1 MNSHHIINLNTPSI
15 KLPQRRLHLAPQRK
29 SAGLFLALAVI
40 TATQVSTNAQQ
51 DPCQKCSPDQTCQS
65 SPWEQHQEI
74 PENKTPLIVILES
87 IESNNED
94 LLHGT
99 HVANNNTNPNKPDNS
114 LILAEFS
121 KKLPLNSLPP
131 ETLKTGQRV
140 SIYILCNNP
149 NVEIAKITITSPT
162 GSVVFSENIAPIK
175 TQGSMATWP
184 SISMYF
190 DLEGTYKVKGAFQTN
205 SGEVLTSSS
214 DILMLGAPTHPTQ
227 KKDVCSWERDNNEEA
242 DQPLESDMPPCSV
255 KHSNPNI
262 DRQALQEI
270 LNALKSQAPKT
281 NSQPPYTKKETIE
294 TIKNYFKVAGQG
306 DGSPLI
312 SPSRAKMV
320 DLAKSL
326 NNPDGAR
333 WIIETLPLWR
343 ELDDASPSAQVA
355 QKAAELARPDDLAL
369 LMNLLECQIP
379 EAGKLWGLSI
389 LSRVTNPINTDFLQV
404 IVLEA
409 TLLDAT
415 GGDPNEGLSKD
426 WSSANVDEWSPH
438 KAALESLTRL
448 GTKRSLL
455 FLLGLHDSYCNDTG
469 YQVDKEKDNI
479 EFALLSYLP
488 PTQEVSATLDSILE
502 PNNGFHPDTIQ
513 LVEKL
518 KYTLE
523 GLTKY
528 KDTEE
533 E

>member
-15 KLPQRRLHLAPQRK
+15 KLPQGRLDPYPKRK
-29 SAGLFLALAVI
+29 SFALFLALAVI
-40 TATQVSTNAQQ
+40 TVTQVSTHAQQ
-51 DPCQKCSPDQTCQS
+51 DPCQRCTPIQTCQS
-65 SPWEQHQEI
+65 SLWEQPQKT
-74 PENKTPLIVILES
+74 PENKSPLIVILES

-94 LLHGT
+94 SLHGT
-99 HVANNNTNPNKPDNS
+99 HTTNTNTNPNKPDSS
-114 LILAEFS
+114 LILGEFS

-149 NVEIAKITITSPT
+149 DVEIAKITITSPT
-162 GSVVFSENIAPIK
+162 GNVVFSENIAPIK
-175 TQGSMATWP
+175 TQGSMTTWP

-190 DLEGTYKVKGAFQTN
+190 DLEGTYKVMGAFQTN

-227 KKDVCSWERDNNEEA
+227 KKGICSWEGDESEKVNE
-242 DQPLESDMPPCSV
+242 PLESDMPLCSI

-270 LNALKSQAPKT
+270 LNALKSQTPKT
-281 NSQPPYTKKETIE
+281 NYQPPYTKKETIE

-326 NNPDGAR
+326 NDPDGAR

-389 LSRVTNPINTDFLQV
+389 LSRITNPINTDFLQV

-415 GGDPNEGLSKD
+415 GDNPNERMSKD
-426 WSSANVDEWSPH
+426 WSSANVDDWSPH

-469 YQVDKEKDNI
+469 YQADKEKDNI
-479 EFALLSYLP
+479 EFALLSCLP

-518 KYTLE
+518 KYTLG
-523 GLTKY
+523 GLTEY
-528 KDTEE
+528 EETEGE
-533 E
+533 